1 MSESLTKKIRDLGL
15 DTINE
20 DPTYMP
26 NIHLYEDAEIR
37 PRYPIHESENSFEFN
52 ISGLNDS
59 FFIIPSTV
67 RICGVI
73 KVRKAAGGLLT
84 NADGVSCVNLF
95 PHALFE
101 SISTFINDKQV
112 SLLINIRQ
120 FFELIKL
127 ILG

>member
-37 PRYPIHESENSFEFN
+37 PRFPLQESENSFEFN
-52 ISGLNDS
+52 ISGVNDS
-59 FFIIPSTV
+59 FFIIPNTA
-67 RICGVI
+67 RICGVV
-73 KVRKAAGGLLT
+73 KVRKAAGGLLANT
-84 NADGVSCVNLF
+84 DGVSCVNLF

-101 SISTFINDKQV
+101 STTTFINDKQV
-112 SLLINIRQ
+112 SLLINIR
-120 FFELIKL
+120 
-127 ILG
+127 

>member
-26 NIHLYEDAEIR
+26 NIKLYEDAEIR
-37 PRYPIHESENSFEFN
+37 TRYPIHESENSFEFN

-59 FFIIPSTV
+59 FFIIPSTA

-73 KVRKAAGGLLT
+73 KVRKANGGGMLT
-84 NADGVSCVNLF
+84 NNDGVSCVNLF

-112 SLLINIRQ
+112 SFTYKHKTI
-120 FFELIKL
+120 F
-127 ILG
+127 